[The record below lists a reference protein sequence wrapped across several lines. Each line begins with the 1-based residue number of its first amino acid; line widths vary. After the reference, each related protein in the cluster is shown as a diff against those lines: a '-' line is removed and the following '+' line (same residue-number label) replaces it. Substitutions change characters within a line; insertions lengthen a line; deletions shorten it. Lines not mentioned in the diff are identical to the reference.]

1 MSVTQSMRGV
11 GAASFVGA
19 LLEWY
24 DFYVFA
30 TASALVFG
38 HLFFPSGDP
47 VASTMASFGAFASG
61 FLARPFGGLLFGHLG
76 DRIGRKTSLVATL
89 AIIGAGTFLIG
100 LLPTYAQIGALAPI
114 LLVTLRVAQGIG
126 LGGEYGG
133 ASLMAIEHAPPGRRG
148 FWGSLP
154 QAASPGGLLL
164 ATGVFGLA
172 SLLPQDAFTAW
183 GWRVPFLVSG
193 VLLLVGL
200 YVRLRVA
207 ETPEF
212 VPAQKG
218 DRAPIVELLRTH
230 PRATALATGARLAET
245 VAGNLVK
252 SFGLSYATMQ
262 LGLGRDV
269 ALGALV
275 ATSAVG
281 LVVTPIYGTLAD
293 RYGARHLY
301 AVGTAL
307 ACALA
312 FPLFWVL
319 QARTAAAA
327 WLGFVVFYNL
337 GPTLMLS
344 VQATF
349 FAEMFAPQVRY
360 TGLSFAYQ
368 VSAIVGGVTPLAAL
382 SLLRWQG
389 GAPWAVAGVLA
400 LVAFLSLACTVAA
413 RRYTLR

>member
-1 MSVTQSMRGV
+1 MTAATSMRTA
-11 GAASFVGA
+11 GAASIVGA

-38 HLFFPSGDP
+38 RLFFPTGDP
-47 VASTMASFGAFASG
+47 AASTMASFGAFASG
-61 FLARPFGGLLFGHLG
+61 FLARPLGGLLFGHLG
-76 DRIGRKTSLVATL
+76 DRVGRKTSLVATL

-100 LLPTYAQIGALAPI
+100 LLPTYAQIGMAAPV
-114 LLVTLRVAQGIG
+114 LLVVLRVAQGIG

-133 ASLMAIEHAPPGRRG
+133 ASLLAIEHAPPDRRG

-154 QAASPGGLLL
+154 QTASPGGLLL
-164 ATGVFGLA
+164 ATAVFGLA
-172 SLLPQDAFTAW
+172 SLLPHDAFLAW
-183 GWRVPFLVSG
+183 GWRIPFLVSG

-200 YVRLRVA
+200 LVRLHVT
-207 ETPEF
+207 ETPQF
-212 VPAQKG
+212 VPARAG

-230 PRATALATGARLAET
+230 RRTTALATGARLAET

-252 SFGLSYATMQ
+252 SFGLTYVTLH
-262 LGLGRDV
+262 LGLSQDV
-269 ALGALV
+269 ALDALV

-281 LVVTPIYGTLAD
+281 LAVTPLYGALAD
-293 RYGARHLY
+293 RVGARALY
-301 AVGTAL
+301 LVGAALTGAL
-307 ACALA
+307 AV
-312 FPLFWVL
+312 PLFWVL
-319 QARTAAAA
+319 QAHTAAATWIA
-327 WLGFVVFYNL
+327 FIVFYNL

-349 FAEMFAPQVRY
+349 FAELFAARVRY

-368 VSAIVGGVTPLAAL
+368 VSAVVGGFTPLAAL

-389 GAPWAVAGVLA
+389 GAPWAVAAALA
-400 LVAFLSLACTVAA
+400 LVALFSLVCTKAA
-413 RRYTLR
+413 QRA